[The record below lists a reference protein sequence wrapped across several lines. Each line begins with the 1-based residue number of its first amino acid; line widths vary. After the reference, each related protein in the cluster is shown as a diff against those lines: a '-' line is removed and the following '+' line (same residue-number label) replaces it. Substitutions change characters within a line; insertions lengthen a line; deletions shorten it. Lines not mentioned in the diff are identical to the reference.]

1 MRGIIAGIV
10 ASQIRRPKPVLT
22 TITYPQSS
30 SDRGGMT
37 FHAVAGI
44 IQDTVKF
51 ADSKDLGNYE
61 MLVRDATL
69 KSMVH
74 ILTEVRDNSI
84 WSMDVLSA
92 AVKSVV
98 QFLTPIQ
105 ENSTMA
111 MNIIAGEH
119 KQSVIPYSRWS
130 EVGSLTM
137 EITEGKVYVP

>member
-1 MRGIIAGIV
+1 MRGIIAGVV

-37 FHAVAGI
+37 FHALAGI

-51 ADSKDLGNYE
+51 ADSKDLGSYE

-69 KSMVH
+69 KSMV
-74 ILTEVRDNSI
+74 ITLTEVKDSSV

-92 AVKSVV
+92 AIKSVV
-98 QFLTPIQ
+98 QFLTPVE
-105 ENSTMA
+105 ENSSLDMS
-111 MNIIAGEH
+111 IIHGEH
-119 KQSVIPYSRWS
+119 KQSVIPYSRWA
-130 EVGSLTM
+130 EAGSLSM
-137 EITEGKVYVP
+137 EIIEGKVYVP